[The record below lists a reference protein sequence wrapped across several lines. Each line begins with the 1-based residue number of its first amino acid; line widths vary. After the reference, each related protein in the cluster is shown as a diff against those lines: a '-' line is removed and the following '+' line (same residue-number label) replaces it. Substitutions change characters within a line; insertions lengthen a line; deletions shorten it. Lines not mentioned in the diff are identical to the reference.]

1 MPFYLTSVRYRSMT
15 SDYPVAME
23 KTFEALGRGP
33 YSLEEGIAETVQ
45 WLRRHGG
52 PEFQLRK

>member
-1 MPFYLTSVRYRSMT
+1 MT
-15 SDYPVAME
+15 SDYPVPME